1 MEWDHQRSEEY
12 TVNDYEGNRTPAKK
26 VKIIKGQDRL
36 NLLTFEWRAS
46 LNDILDANK
55 ETRII
60 RQQREETKMQNRIQ
74 QTRTRGRDDGP
85 TLKKSCSTPALAS
98 FAMSIPRN
106 DSISL
111 PKRSHVILDANK
123 DVFLERTTVHG
134 SHYKNFL

>member
-12 TVNDYEGNRTPAKK
+12 TVNDYEGNRTPAKN

-60 RQQREETKMQNRIQ
+60 RQQRDETRMQNRIQ
-74 QTRTRGRDDGP
+74 QGTEEFVEYAEGSSFPKFFMIFFLKQGRRDP
-85 TLKKSCSTPALAS
+85 EFARAKAL
-98 FAMSIPRN
+98 FYCAMP
-106 DSISL
+106 
-111 PKRSHVILDANK
+111 
-123 DVFLERTTVHG
+123 
-134 SHYKNFL
+134 Y

>member
-36 NLLTFEWRAS
+36 TELLLIFEWRAS

-60 RQQREETKMQNRIQ
+60 RQQRDETRMQNRIQ
-74 QTRTRGRDDGP
+74 QGTEEFVEYAEGSSFPKFFMIFFLKQGRRDP
-85 TLKKSCSTPALAS
+85 EFARAKAL
-98 FAMSIPRN
+98 FYCAMP
-106 DSISL
+106 
-111 PKRSHVILDANK
+111 
-123 DVFLERTTVHG
+123 
-134 SHYKNFL
+134 Y

>member
-36 NLLTFEWRAS
+36 TVLLLIFEWRAS

-60 RQQREETKMQNRIQ
+60 RQQRDETRMQNRIQ
-74 QTRTRGRDDGP
+74 QGTEEFVEYAEGSSFPKFFMIFFLKQGRRDP
-85 TLKKSCSTPALAS
+85 EFARAKAL
-98 FAMSIPRN
+98 FYCAMP
-106 DSISL
+106 
-111 PKRSHVILDANK
+111 
-123 DVFLERTTVHG
+123 
-134 SHYKNFL
+134 Y

>member
-12 TVNDYEGNRTPAKK
+12 TVNDYEGNRTPAKN

-46 LNDILDANK
+46 LDDILDANK

-74 QTRTRGRDDGP
+74 QTRTRGRDDGL